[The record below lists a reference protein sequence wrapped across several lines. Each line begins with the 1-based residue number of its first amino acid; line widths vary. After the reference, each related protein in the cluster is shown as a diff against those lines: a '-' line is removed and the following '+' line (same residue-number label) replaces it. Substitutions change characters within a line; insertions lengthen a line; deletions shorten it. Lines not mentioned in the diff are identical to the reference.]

1 MLNIENSLVLII
13 DIQEKLLNAAF
24 NKEQILKNSSII
36 VSAAN
41 ILDIPIL
48 ATEQYPKGLGN
59 TVSEI
64 NKNIQKENIF
74 EKTSF
79 SALDDDKLKNKLK
92 GLNKH
97 QIILLGIETHICV
110 NQTAQALIELGYDV
124 YAVSNASG
132 SRLESEHL
140 AGLNRIEKCGGNIIT
155 TEIALFE
162 LLKTSAHPKFKEVQN
177 LIK

>member
-41 ILDIPIL
+41 ILDITIL

-59 TVSEI
+59 TVSDI
-64 NKNIQKENIF
+64 NKNIKKENIY
-74 EKTSF
+74 EKSSF
-79 SALDDDKLKNKLK
+79 SALDNDELKNRLA
-92 GLNKH
+92 GLNKN
-97 QIILLGIETHICV
+97 QIILFGIETHICV
-110 NQTAQALIELGYDV
+110 NQTAQALIKQGYNV
-124 YAVSNASG
+124 YMISNASG
-132 SRLESEHL
+132 SRFESEHL
-140 AGLNRIEKCGGNIIT
+140 AGINRIEKCGGNILT

-162 LLKTSAHPKFKEVQN
+162 LLKTAAHPNFKAVQN